1 MLLEPVALVQ
11 AERHRHRLVAAELF
25 ELLDPVLEDVHRL
38 QARLQVVAALLQARD
53 VVEVGLHVRDQ
64 LLVADRRPGPA
75 AQRQR
80 ERRDEAE
87 EGRVAQPR
95 LGRARELAHRL
106 AVREDHLR
114 EQVAQEEAVLRERA
128 VRFRQRIP
136 VEAEAVRDAL
146 RGRAVGFAFLQRAG
160 EVEAAEDRLVLERV
174 VLEQRREERAQRR
187 LDRREF
193 EREAQLARR
202 QLVAARQ
209 RQLRDADFLQPFV
222 EFLEVRVELRDDVAL
237 VVGLVGQ
244 GGAPH
249 AVVLVLVAAAEE
261 FGEAGDQVG
270 LREHHVDRRE
280 HFQLFRQLLNAL
292 TEVFREVDREFG
304 AVAGEFGDAGRD
316 DDAVDRRLRTV
327 ALEQPEEAEPLAAV
341 FLVHRIAAGRVEQ
354 DPFGREEPVAVARAA
369 DAVDHGAV
377 LVRERELQAGIEH
390 GAALARGRVANHDVP
405 RQFVQR
411 GAARHLADLRRLDR
425 LHRIRQA
432 RAQHVEVGGLRVR
445 CERGSGRRGDL
456 AGFRLLFQHL
466 AELLVRTLH
475 APAAPQ
481 RDHEPQREDRRER
494 GRRPQER
501 QLQHVGDDEQN
512 GR

>member
-1 MLLEPVALVQ
+1 MLLETVALVQ

-25 ELLDPVLEDVHRL
+25 ELFDPVFQDVHRL
-38 QARLQVVAALLQARD
+38 QARLQVVAALLKARD
-53 VVEVGLHVRDQ
+53 VVEVGLHVRDE

-75 AQRQR
+75 AECER
-80 ERRDEAE
+80 EGRDEAE
-87 EGRVAQPR
+87 EGRVAQPG
-95 LGRARELAHRL
+95 LGRARELAHGL
-106 AVREDHLR
+106 AIREDHLG

-128 VRFRQRIP
+128 VRLRQRAR

-146 RGRAVGFAFLQRAG
+146 RGGAVGFAFLQRAG

-193 EREAQLARR
+193 EREAQLAGR

-222 EFLEVRVELRDDVAL
+222 QLLEALVEQRDDVTLL
-237 VVGLVGQ
+237 VRLVGQ

-280 HFQLFRQLLNAL
+280 HLELFRELLNAL
-292 TEVFREVDREFG
+292 TEVFREVDRKFG
-304 AVAGEFGDAGRD
+304 AVAGEFGDARGD

-327 ALEQPEEAEPLAAV
+327 AFQQAEEAEPFAAV
-341 FLVHRIAAGRVEQ
+341 FLVHRVAAGRVEQ
-354 DPFGREEPVAVARAA
+354 DPLGREEPVAVARAA

-377 LVRERELQAGIEH
+377 LVRERKLQAGVQH
-390 GAALARGRVANHDVP
+390 GAALARGRVADHDVP
-405 RQFVQR
+405 WQFVQR

-425 LHRIRQA
+425 LHRVGQA
-432 RAQHVEVGGLRVR
+432 RAQHVEVGGLRVGR
-445 CERGSGRRGDL
+445 ERGRGRCGDL

-466 AELLVRTLH
+466 AQLLVRALH

-481 RDHEPQREDRRER
+481 RDAEPQHEDRRE
-494 GRRPQER
+494 GERRPQKR
-501 QLQHVGDDEQN
+501 QLQHVGDDEEN
-512 GR
+512 RR